1 MNQKR
6 LIITGLISIIL
17 VSFLYIE
24 NTYSVYTSKA
34 PDEETNVYKTGNL
47 DIEIIGTEKTINN
60 ILPTN
65 NENSNKLIPYRISV
79 INKGTVPYKFNVI
92 LEETTSSNK
101 INNQYIMTKVGSLDI
116 ISLDK
121 CQNNILKKD
130 IIALPNTTTDIDI
143 RVWITD
149 KVPNTE
155 MNKSFFAKI
164 KIDGVATQINST
176 KIDNS
181 NLINPQE
188 DNTIQSQDLQDQTP
202 QADNTETE

>member
-181 NLINPQE
+181 SLINPQE

>member
-164 KIDGVATQINST
+164 KIDAVSTQINST